1 MGVRAALLHLR
12 QVGRVMPFDGL
23 NLGFSKKLP
32 IVLQTEAAECGLAS
46 LAMVA
51 CYHGYVT
58 DLATLRSRH
67 SISLKGTTL
76 AEIIKIATALN
87 FQVRPLRLELDE
99 MRGLK
104 TPCILHW
111 DLSHFV
117 VLKAVTRDGIEIHD
131 AAQGRRTLKYA
142 EASKHFTGVAL
153 ELTPNIQFEKKQE
166 KQQLKLRTLFGKV
179 TGLKQSLLQIFL
191 LAGALEVF
199 GIVAPFFSQWII
211 DDALVSGDLDLLTVL
226 AVGVLFVALIRM
238 AVGLIRSWVVMH
250 LSTTLGLEWFAN
262 VFAHLLKLPVP
273 WFEKRHLGDVVSRFG
288 SLGSIQGAMT
298 GGLIGAVLDGIMA
311 VVTLVMMFVYSPI
324 LSGIALAAVVFY
336 AAVRIARYGALRD
349 ASAEQLVRQAKQ
361 QSHFMESIRGI
372 QALKLFNREEDRRQ
386 RYLKLAVDT
395 TNNGLSIQ
403 KQNMAFGAV
412 NGLLVA
418 LENAAILYLGAKL
431 VMSNQFSVGMLIA
444 FIAYKDQFISRISAL
459 IDTAIS
465 FRMLGIQAERLAD
478 IVLTAPEEAS
488 EVGYLSDDDVEPS
501 IEVRN
506 VSFRYSQGEPWVLRN
521 VNLKIVA
528 GESVAIA
535 GPSGC
540 GKTTLLKI
548 ILGQLQP
555 EEGEVLV
562 GGIPIKQLG
571 LKYYRDQ
578 IGAVMQDDQLFAG
591 SLAENIAFFDPHT
604 EQSRVEAA
612 AKLAAIHD
620 AIVKMPMGYNT
631 LSGDMGTGLSGGQKQ
646 RVILARALYKRPRIL
661 FLDEATSHLDSTTE
675 HAVNIAVKQLR
686 MTRVVIAHRQSTL
699 EMAARLIILPVVNG
713 NAENVPLGG
722 QAMALAQ

>member
-1 MGVRAALLHLR
+1 
-12 QVGRVMPFDGL
+12 MPFDGL
-23 NLGFSKKLP
+23 NLGFHKKLP
-32 IVLQTEAAECGLAS
+32 VILQTEAAECGLAS

-58 DLATLRSRH
+58 DLATLRSRY
-67 SISLKGTTL
+67 SISLKGATL
-76 AEIIKIATALN
+76 AELLKIAAALK
-87 FQVRPLRLELDE
+87 FQARPLRLDLDE
-99 MRGLK
+99 MRELK
-104 TPCILHW
+104 TPCLLHW

-117 VLKAVTRDGIEIHD
+117 VLKAATRDGIEIHD
-131 AAQGRRTLKYA
+131 PAHGRRMFKYA
-142 EASKHFTGVAL
+142 EASKLFTGVAL
-153 ELTPNIQFEKKQE
+153 ELTPDILFEKKEE

-179 TGLKQSLLQIFL
+179 TGLKRSLLQVFL

-211 DDALVSGDLDLLTVL
+211 DDALVSGDQNLLTIL
-226 AVGVLFVALIRM
+226 AIGVLFVALIRM

-250 LSTTLGLEWFAN
+250 LSTTLSLEWFAN

-288 SLGSIQGAMT
+288 SLGSIQQAMT
-298 GGLIGAVLDGIMA
+298 GGLVGAVLDGIMG
-311 VVTLVMMFVYSPI
+311 VVTLAMMFIYSPI
-324 LSGIALAAVVFY
+324 LSGIALAAVVLY
-336 AAVRIARYGALRD
+336 AALRIARYGALRD
-349 ASAEQLVRQAKQ
+349 ASAEQLVRQARQ

-403 KQNMAFGAV
+403 KHNIAFSTA

-418 LENAAILYLGAKL
+418 LENAAILYLGAML
-431 VMSNQFSVGMLIA
+431 VLSNQFSVGMLVA
-444 FIAYKDQFISRISAL
+444 FIAYKDQFITRISAF
-459 IDTAIS
+459 IDTVIS

-488 EVGYLSDDDVEPS
+488 QDIYLSQDAVEAD

-521 VNLKIVA
+521 VSIKIEA

-548 ILGQLQP
+548 MLGQLQP

-562 GGIPIKQLG
+562 GGIPLKQLG

-578 IGAVMQDDQLFAG
+578 IGVVMQDDQLFAG
-591 SLAENIAFFDPHT
+591 SLAENIAFFDPQT
-604 EQSRVEAA
+604 EQARVEAA
-612 AKLAAIHD
+612 AKLAAIHHD
-620 AIVKMPMGYNT
+620 IVKMPMGYNT

-646 RVILARALYKRPRIL
+646 RMIFARALYKRPRIL
-661 FLDEATSHLDSTTE
+661 FLDEATSHLDTTTE
-675 HAVNIAVKQLR
+675 MAVNQAVKRLS
-686 MTRVVIAHRQSTL
+686 MTRVIIAHRQSTL
-699 EMAARLIILPVVNG
+699 EMAERLIILPLQSDQAGRVNRVG
-713 NAENVPLGG
+713 NAV
-722 QAMALAQ
+722 AVAH

>member
-1 MGVRAALLHLR
+1 
-12 QVGRVMPFDGL
+12 MPFDGL
-23 NLGFSKKLP
+23 NLGFNKKLP
-32 IVLQTEAAECGLAS
+32 IILQTEAAECGLAAI
-46 LAMVA
+46 AMVA

-58 DLATLRSRH
+58 DLGTLRSRH

-76 AEIIKIATALN
+76 AELIKIATALK
-87 FQVRPLRLELDE
+87 FQVRPLRLDLDE
-99 MRGLK
+99 MRELK

-117 VLKAVTRDGIEIHD
+117 VLKSATRDGIEIHD
-131 AAQGRRTLKYA
+131 PAQGKRTLKYA

-153 ELTPNIQFEKKQE
+153 ELTPDIQFEKKEE

-179 TGLKQSLLQIFL
+179 TGLKKSLLQVFL

-211 DDALVSGDLDLLTVL
+211 DDALVSGDQDLLTILV
-226 AVGVLFVALIRM
+226 VGVLFVSMIRM

-250 LSTTLGLEWFAN
+250 LSTTLSLEWFAN

-288 SLGSIQGAMT
+288 SLGSIQSAMT

-311 VVTLVMMFVYSPI
+311 VVTLAMMFVYSPI
-324 LSGIALAAVVFY
+324 LSAIALAAVVLY

-395 TNNGLSIQ
+395 TNYGLSIQ
-403 KQNMAFGAV
+403 KQNMAFGVV
-412 NGLLVA
+412 NGFLVA
-418 LENAAILYLGAKL
+418 LENAAILLLGAKL
-431 VMSNQFSVGMLIA
+431 VMSNQFSVGMLVA
-444 FIAYKDQFISRISAL
+444 FLSYKDQFISRISGL

-488 EVGYLSDDDVEPS
+488 QVAYLSQDNIVTS

-521 VNLKIVA
+521 VNMKIDA

-540 GKTTLLKI
+540 GKTTMLKI
-548 ILGQLQP
+548 MLGQLQP

-571 LKYYRDQ
+571 MKYYRDQ
-578 IGAVMQDDQLFAG
+578 IGVVMQDDQLFAG
-591 SLAENIAFFDPHT
+591 SLAENIAFFDPQT
-604 EQSRVEAA
+604 EQTRVEAA

-661 FLDEATSHLDSTTE
+661 FLDEATSHLDTNMETM
-675 HAVNIAVKQLR
+675 VNQAVKRLR

-699 EMAARLIILPVVNG
+699 EMAERLVILPLANVHVDGGARNG
-713 NAENVPLGG
+713 S
-722 QAMALAQ
+722 AMAATQ

>member
-1 MGVRAALLHLR
+1 
-12 QVGRVMPFDGL
+12 MPFDGL

-32 IVLQTEAAECGLAS
+32 IILQTEAAECGLAA

-58 DLATLRSRH
+58 DLGTLRSRH

-76 AEIIKIATALN
+76 AELIKIATALK
-87 FQVRPLRLELDE
+87 FQVRPLRLDLDE
-99 MRGLK
+99 MRELK

-117 VLKAVTRDGIEIHD
+117 VLKSANRDDIEIND
-131 AAQGRRTLKYA
+131 PAQGKRTLKYA

-153 ELTPNIQFEKKQE
+153 ELTPDIQFEKKEE

-179 TGLKQSLLQIFL
+179 TGLKKSLLQVFL

-211 DDALVSGDLDLLTVL
+211 DDALVSGDQDLLTILV
-226 AVGVLFVALIRM
+226 VGVLFVSMIRM

-288 SLGSIQGAMT
+288 SLGSIQSAMT

-311 VVTLVMMFVYSPI
+311 VVTLAMMFIYSPT
-324 LSGIALAAVVFY
+324 LSAIALAAVVLY

-349 ASAEQLVRQAKQ
+349 ASAEQLVRGAKQ

-403 KQNMAFGAV
+403 KQNMAFGAA

-418 LENAAILYLGAKL
+418 LENAAILFLGAKL
-431 VMSNQFSVGMLIA
+431 VMSNQFSVGMLVA
-444 FIAYKDQFISRISAL
+444 FISYKDQFISRISTL
-459 IDTAIS
+459 IDTVIS
-465 FRMLGIQAERLAD
+465 FRMLGIQTERLAD
-478 IVLTAPEEAS
+478 IVLTAPEETGNIA
-488 EVGYLSDDDVEPS
+488 YLSQDHIETS

-506 VSFRYSQGEPWVLRN
+506 VSFRYSNGEPWVLRR
-521 VNLKIVA
+521 VNMEIKA

-548 ILGQLQP
+548 MLGQLQP

-571 LKYYRDQ
+571 MKYYRDQ
-578 IGAVMQDDQLFAG
+578 IGVVMQDDQLFAG
-591 SLAENIAFFDPHT
+591 SLAENIAFFDPQT

-612 AKLAAIHD
+612 AKLAAIHEV
-620 AIVKMPMGYNT
+620 ILKMPMGYNT

-661 FLDEATSHLDSTTE
+661 FLDEATSHLDTNTE
-675 HAVNIAVKQLR
+675 TMVNQAVKRLR

-699 EMAARLIILPVVNG
+699 EMSERLIILPVVNG
-713 NAENVPLGG
+713 QVDTATRG
-722 QAMALAQ
+722 ALAAALRQ

>member
-1 MGVRAALLHLR
+1 MA
-12 QVGRVMPFDGL
+12 FEGL
-23 NLGFSKKLP
+23 NLGFRKKLP
-32 IVLQTEAAECGLAS
+32 VILQTEAAECGLAS

-58 DLATLRSRH
+58 DLGTLRSRH

-76 AEIIKIATALN
+76 TELIKIATALN
-87 FQVRPLRLELDE
+87 FQTRPLRLELDE
-99 MRGLK
+99 LRELK
-104 TPCILHW
+104 TPCLLHW

-117 VLKAVTRDGIEIHD
+117 VLANATANGIEIHD
-131 AAQGRRTLKYA
+131 PAQGKRTLKYA

-153 ELTPNIQFEKKQE
+153 ELTPDIQFEKKEE

-179 TGLKQSLLQIFL
+179 TGLKTSLLQVFL

-211 DDALVSGDLDLLTVL
+211 DDALVSGDQDLLTML
-226 AVGVLFVALIRM
+226 AIGVLFVALIRM

-250 LSTTLGLEWFAN
+250 LSTTLSLEWFAN

-288 SLGSIQGAMT
+288 SLGSIQQAMT

-311 VVTLVMMFVYSPI
+311 VITLAMMFVYSPT
-324 LSGIALAAVVFY
+324 LSAIAIAAVVLY

-412 NGLLVA
+412 NSFLVA

-431 VMSNQFSVGMLIA
+431 VMSNQFSVGMLVA
-444 FIAYKDQFISRISAL
+444 FISYKDQFITRISAL

-478 IVLTAPEEAS
+478 IVLTLPEEAARD
-488 EVGYLSDDDVEPS
+488 GYLSQDAIEAS

-506 VSFRYSQGEPWVLRN
+506 VSFRYSPGEPWVLRD
-521 VNLKIVA
+521 VNMTIEA

-548 ILGQLQP
+548 MLGQLQP

-562 GGIPIKQLG
+562 GGLPLKQLG

-578 IGAVMQDDQLFAG
+578 IGVVMQDDQLFAG
-591 SLAENIAFFDPHT
+591 SLAENIAFFDPQT
-604 EQSRVEAA
+604 SQERVEAA
-612 AKLAAIHD
+612 AKLAAIHE

-631 LSGDMGTGLSGGQKQ
+631 LSGDMGTGLSGGQRQ

-661 FLDEATSHLDSTTE
+661 FLDEATSNLDTNTE
-675 HAVNIAVKQLR
+675 LTVNQAIKRLS
-686 MTRVVIAHRQSTL
+686 MTRITVAHRQSTL
-699 EMAARLIILPVVNG
+699 EMADRLIILPLSATRLTLRTNQT
-713 NAENVPLGG
+713 NI
-722 QAMALAQ
+722 